1 MLASQLFSVPP
12 NLLRQELGGTLQR
25 LTKAPYEN
33 ATERPK
39 PVVSLPKGLE
49 PQCRGGVT

>member
-1 MLASQLFSVPP
+1 MLGAPLFSVTP

-33 ATERPK
+33 ATECPK
-39 PVVSLPKGLE
+39 PLVWLPKGVE
-49 PQCRGGVT
+49 PQYRGGVT